1 MVLGSQGGLS
11 RRTPLII
18 IPDRNEDTTFLYVT
32 FSVSPVEY
40 APLWKNVWQEIV
52 HAPLT
57 HDGSGHL
64 FCVLFRVFSLFY
76 KTIRFACRQF
86 ETFVVNHSAIKAC
99 VNHLL
104 PMQSNLPR
112 ESCWLIRSCDANFG
126 EKRED
131 LKFILS
137 E

>member
-40 APLWKNVWQEIV
+40 APFWKNVWQEIA

-57 HDGSGHL
+57 HDMTVQAIYSAYCLGSFLSFTKRSVLRAVNLKL
-64 FCVLFRVFSLFY
+64 F
-76 KTIRFACRQF
+76 
-86 ETFVVNHSAIKAC
+86 
-99 VNHLL
+99 
-104 PMQSNLPR
+104 
-112 ESCWLIRSCDANFG
+112 
-126 EKRED
+126 
-131 LKFILS
+131 
-137 E
+137 

>member
-1 MVLGSQGGLS
+1 MEILGIGGNPVFFFFVCDLFCKPRRVRRGASLEKRLAGNRTCPANS
-11 RRTPLII
+11 R
-18 IPDRNEDTTFLYVT
+18 
-32 FSVSPVEY
+32 
-40 APLWKNVWQEIV
+40 
-52 HAPLT
+52 

-86 ETFVVNHSAIKAC
+86 ETFLVNHSAIKAYM
-99 VNHLL
+99 NHLL